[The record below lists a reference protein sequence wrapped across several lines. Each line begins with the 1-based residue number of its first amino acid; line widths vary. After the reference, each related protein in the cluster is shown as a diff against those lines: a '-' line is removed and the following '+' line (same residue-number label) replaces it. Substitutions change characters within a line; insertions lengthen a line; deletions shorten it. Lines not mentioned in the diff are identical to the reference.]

1 MSDTEKP
8 EYGQH
13 PDPQHGH
20 NHDDHHTRPMSFDEV
35 RTMAI
40 ESLLIEKGLISAEE
54 VDNVIST
61 FVSDIGPMY
70 GAKVIARAWVDPAYK
85 QRLLQDGNKA
95 LAEMGFGEVVEHLA
109 SAVYS
114 DLIALEN
121 TPVVHHVVVC
131 TLCSCYPWNL
141 LGLPPTWYKST
152 AYRSRVVI
160 DPRSVLREFGLA
172 LDETV
177 EIRVMDSNA
186 EVRYLIIPERPPGTE
201 HLSEEELAAL
211 ITRDAM
217 IGVAKVLPPT
227 SREECVS

>member
-1 MSDTEKP
+1 MSNTSHHD
-8 EYGQH
+8 H
-13 PDPQHGH
+13 PHGH
-20 NHDDHHTRPMSFDEV
+20 DRDHHKLPASFDEV
-35 RTMAI
+35 WTMAI
-40 ESLLIEKGLISAEE
+40 ESLLIEKDLISAEE

-70 GAKVIARAWVDPAYK
+70 GAKVIARAWVDPDYK
-85 QRLLQDGNKA
+85 QRLLQDGNQA
-95 LAEMGFGEVVEHLA
+95 LAEMDFGDVVEHLA

-121 TPVVHHVVVC
+121 TPDIHHVVVC

-160 DPRSVLREFGLA
+160 DPRSVLREFGLE
-172 LDETV
+172 LDESV

-201 HLSEEELAAL
+201 QMSEDELAAL

-217 IGVAKVLPPT
+217 IGVAKVSPPA
-227 SREECVS
+227 SREECLS

>member
-1 MSDTEKP
+1 MSQTS
-8 EYGQH
+8 H
-13 PDPQHGH
+13 PDHHHGH
-20 NHDDHHTRPMSFDEV
+20 DQAHHKRPASFDEV

-70 GAKVIARAWVDPAYK
+70 GAKVIARAWVDPDYK
-85 QRLLQDGNKA
+85 QRLLQDGNNA
-95 LAEMGFGEVVEHLA
+95 LAEMGFGDVVEHLA

-114 DLIALEN
+114 KLIALEN
-121 TPVVHHVVVC
+121 TPALHHVVVC

-160 DPRSVLREFGLA
+160 DPRSVLQEFGLA

-186 EVRYLIIPERPPGTE
+186 EVRYLMIPERPPGTE
-201 HLSEEELAAL
+201 HLSEDELAAL

-217 IGVAKVLPPT
+217 IGVAKVSPPA
-227 SREECVS
+227 S

>member
-1 MSDTEKP
+1 MNLIKNASAASVALGIALTRQRKNEAATEVLSRAVYLEPRNLWARKNLGVMLLKQ
-8 EYGQH
+8 EN
-13 PDPQHGH
+13 PQ
-20 NHDDHHTRPMSFDEV
+20 
-35 RTMAI
+35 
-40 ESLLIEKGLISAEE
+40 
-54 VDNVIST
+54 
-61 FVSDIGPMY
+61 
-70 GAKVIARAWVDPAYK
+70 GA
-85 QRLLQDGNKA
+85 
-95 LAEMGFGEVVEHLA
+95 VEHLA

-121 TPVVHHVVVC
+121 TPAIHHVVVC

-160 DPRSVLREFGLA
+160 DPRSVLREFGLE

-201 HLSEEELAAL
+201 NLAEEELAAL
-211 ITRDAM
+211 ISRDAM

>member
-1 MSDTEKP
+1 MD
-8 EYGQH
+8 
-13 PDPQHGH
+13 
-20 NHDDHHTRPMSFDEV
+20 
-35 RTMAI
+35 
-40 ESLLIEKGLISAEE
+40 
-54 VDNVIST
+54 
-61 FVSDIGPMY
+61 
-70 GAKVIARAWVDPAYK
+70 
-85 QRLLQDGNKA
+85 
-95 LAEMGFGEVVEHLA
+95 FGDVVEHLA

-121 TPVVHHVVVC
+121 TPDIHHVVVC

-172 LDETV
+172 LDESV

-201 HLSEEELAAL
+201 QMSEDELAAL

-217 IGVAKVLPPT
+217 IGVAKVSPPA

>member
-1 MSDTEKP
+1 MSHTDKP
-8 EYGQH
+8 EPEQH
-13 PDPQHGH
+13 HDPHHGH
-20 NHDDHHTRPMSFDEV
+20 HHDHHTLPASFDEV

-61 FVSDIGPMY
+61 FVSDVGPMY

-95 LAEMGFGEVVEHLA
+95 LAEMGFGDVVEHLA
-109 SAVYS
+109 SVIYS

-121 TPVVHHVVVC
+121 TPAIHHVVVC

-160 DPRSVLREFGLA
+160 DPRSVLRECGLA
-172 LDETV
+172 VDETA

-186 EVRYLIIPERPPGTE
+186 EVRYLIIPERPQGTE
-201 HLSEEELAAL
+201 QMSEEELAAL

-217 IGVAKVLPPT
+217 IGVAKVSPPA
-227 SREECVS
+227 

>member
-1 MSDTEKP
+1 MSNPYPHD
-8 EYGQH
+8 H
-13 PDPQHGH
+13 QHGH
-20 NHDDHHTRPMSFDEV
+20 DHHHHPARSESFDEV

-61 FVSDIGPMY
+61 FVSEIGPMY
-70 GAKVIARAWVDPAYK
+70 GAKVIARAWVDPEYK

-95 LAEMGFGEVVEHLA
+95 LAEMGFGDVIEHLA

-121 TPVVHHVVVC
+121 TPDIHHVVVC

-160 DPRSVLREFGLA
+160 DPRSVLQEFGLA

-186 EVRYLIIPERPPGTE
+186 EVRYLIIPERPQGTE
-201 HLSEEELAAL
+201 HLSEDELAAL

-217 IGVAKVLPPT
+217 IGVANVSPT
-227 SREECVS
+227 A

>member
-1 MSDTEKP
+1 MSNTDKP
-8 EYGQH
+8 EHEQH
-13 PDPQHGH
+13 RDPHHGH
-20 NHDDHHTRPMSFDEV
+20 NHDHHTLPASFGEV

-54 VDNVIST
+54 VDKVIST

-70 GAKVIARAWVDPAYK
+70 GAKVIARAWVDPEYK

-95 LAEMGFGEVVEHLA
+95 LAEMGFGGVVEHLA
-109 SAVYS
+109 SVVYS

-121 TPVVHHVVVC
+121 TPAIHHVVVC

-160 DPRSVLREFGLA
+160 DPRSVLREFGLE

-201 HLSEEELAAL
+201 HLSEDELAAL

-217 IGVAKVLPPT
+217 IGVAKVLPPA
-227 SREECVS
+227 SQEECVS

>member
-1 MSDTEKP
+1 MSN
-8 EYGQH
+8 QH
-13 PDPQHGH
+13 HHDHHHGH
-20 NHDDHHTRPMSFDEV
+20 DQAHHKRPASFDEV

-70 GAKVIARAWVDPAYK
+70 GAKVIARAWVDPDYK

-95 LAEMGFGEVVEHLA
+95 LAEMGFGDVVENLA

-121 TPVVHHVVVC
+121 TPDIHHVVVC

-160 DPRSVLREFGLA
+160 DPRSVLQEFGLA

-186 EVRYLIIPERPPGTE
+186 EVRYLIIPERPQGTE

-217 IGVAKVLPPT
+217 IGVAKVLPPA
-227 SREECVS
+227 

>member
-1 MSDTEKP
+1 M
-8 EYGQH
+8 G
-13 PDPQHGH
+13 HGH
-20 NHDDHHTRPMSFDEV
+20 DRDHHKLPESFDEV

-40 ESLLIEKGLISAEE
+40 ESLLIEKSLMSAEE

-70 GAKVIARAWVDPAYK
+70 GTKVIARAWVDPDYK
-85 QRLLQDGNKA
+85 QRLLQDGNQA
-95 LAEMGFGEVVEHLA
+95 LAEMDFGDVVEHLA
-109 SAVYS
+109 STVYS

-121 TPVVHHVVVC
+121 TPDIHHVVVC

-172 LDETV
+172 LDESV

-201 HLSEEELAAL
+201 QMSEDELAAL

-217 IGVAKVLPPT
+217 IGVAKVSPPA
-227 SREECVS
+227 SREECLS

>member
-1 MSDTEKP
+1 MSNT
-8 EYGQH
+8 YN
-13 PDPQHGH
+13 HGH
-20 NHDDHHTRPMSFDEV
+20 GHHHEPHHGHDYDHHHKLPVSFDEV

-54 VDNVIST
+54 VDKVIST

-70 GAKVIARAWVDPAYK
+70 GAKVVARAWVDPEYK

-95 LAEMGFGEVVEHLA
+95 LAEMGFGDVVENLA

-114 DLIALEN
+114 DLIVLEN
-121 TPVVHHVVVC
+121 TPDIHHVVVC

-160 DPRSVLREFGLA
+160 DSRSVLREFGLE
-172 LDETV
+172 LDETI

-186 EVRYLIIPERPPGTE
+186 EVRYLIIPERPEGTE
-201 HLSEEELAAL
+201 HMSEDELAAL

-217 IGVAKVLPPT
+217 IGVAKV
-227 SREECVS
+227 SQRA